1 MIDTKKK
8 FNKRAFISLITMFLG
23 IGVLLTGIMLLIMPD
38 STLAYWNKWS
48 FLALEKNGWEDF
60 HAVVSIYFTIIIV
73 FHILENWKPMLSY
86 MKSKAGENFK
96 NKKEL
101 FSAAVVS
108 ILITVGS
115 FTSSPISAVTEVFE
129 PISESWYTK
138 EYEPPFE
145 DAQGLALNLLIKVQD
160 LDELRVKESLNKLNL
175 DYSLE
180 STLEEIAETSDY
192 SSRELYNLIK

>member
-1 MIDTKKK
+1 MVQKK

-23 IGVLLTGIMLLIMPD
+23 IGVLVTGIMLLIMPD
-38 STLAYWNKWS
+38 PTLAYWNKWS
-48 FLALEKNGWEDF
+48 FLGLEKLDWESF

-73 FHILENWKPMLSY
+73 FHIIENLKPMLSY
-86 MKSKAGENFK
+86 IKSKADENFK
-96 NKKEL
+96 HKKEL
-101 FSAAVVS
+101 LSATVVS
-108 ILITVGS
+108 VLITIGS
-115 FTSSPISAVTEVFE
+115 FTSSPISAVTELFE

-145 DAQGLALNLLIKVQD
+145 DAQGLPLALLIKVQD
-160 LDELRVKESLNKLNL
+160 LDSSRVIDIFNKFNI

-180 STLEEIAETSDY
+180 QTLEDIADVNDV